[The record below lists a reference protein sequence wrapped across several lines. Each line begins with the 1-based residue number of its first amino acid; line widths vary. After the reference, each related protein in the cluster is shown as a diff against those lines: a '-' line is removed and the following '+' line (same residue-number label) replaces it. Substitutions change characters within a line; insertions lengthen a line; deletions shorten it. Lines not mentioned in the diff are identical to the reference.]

1 MKTLRRYE
9 VQYKILE
16 GLIFR
21 GRFVAHGFSR
31 LDAVN
36 AFIGYMAKCGVTNYC
51 IVKIKHV
58 AR

>member
-16 GLIFR
+16 GLILR
-21 GRFVAHGFSR
+21 GLFITHGFNR

-36 AFIGYMAKCGVTNYC
+36 AFIGYMAKCGVTNYS
-51 IVKIKHV
+51 IVKIKNV
-58 AR
+58 AQ